1 MIKGRILFSAD
12 TESNCSDLKIDHNT
26 PKILRGMSQ
35 AHKKQQMKK
44 KSCLCDTRFIN
55 CVCLMSITVPVTEH
69 VFPRSAAVFHC
80 HQDSPIYCFC
90 LTREMSTMPASD
102 KEDGCNL
109 KDPTTSDSHMGAHIN
124 QSDSDCPS

>member
-12 TESNCSDLKIDHNT
+12 TASNCSDLKIDHNT
-26 PKILRGMSQ
+26 PKRNVTSTQ
-35 AHKKQQMKK
+35 KTAEKK

-109 KDPTTSDSHMGAHIN
+109 KDPTTSDSHKGAHIN
-124 QSDSDCPS
+124 QSDSDSPS